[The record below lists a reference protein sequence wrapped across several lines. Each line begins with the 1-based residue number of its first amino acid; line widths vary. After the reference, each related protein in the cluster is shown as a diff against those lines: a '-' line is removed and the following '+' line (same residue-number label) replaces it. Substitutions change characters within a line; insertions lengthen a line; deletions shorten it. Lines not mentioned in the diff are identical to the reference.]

1 MAKIFAI
8 IVALM
13 MLLGAP
19 PYFKDILRGKTKPER
34 ATWFIW
40 SLLGIIAFI
49 SQLKLH
55 GGWSLVF
62 VGLDA
67 LGNLLVFGLS
77 FRFGHGG
84 WTRLDK
90 VALAI
95 ALAGVLVSL
104 HYHQPVIALTGVILA
119 DFSGA
124 VLTIVKTFKA
134 PETETTITWLLVGT
148 ASLLGALSVGK
159 LDWSLL
165 LYPLYLALAN
175 YAVIAAQVLG
185 RTSRHEKVKA

>member
-8 IVALM
+8 IVAIM

-19 PYFKDILRGKTKPER
+19 PYFKDILGGKTKPER

-40 SLLGIIAFI
+40 SLLGTIAFI

-55 GGWSLVF
+55 GAWSLVF
-62 VGLDA
+62 VGLDG
-67 LGNLLVFGLS
+67 LGNILVFGLS
-77 FRFGHGG
+77 FRYGHGG
-84 WTRLDK
+84 WTVLGK

-104 HYHQPVIALTGVILA
+104 HFHQPVIALAGVILA
-119 DFSGA
+119 DFSGGA
-124 VLTIVKTFKA
+124 LTIIKTFKA
-134 PETETTITWLLVGT
+134 PETETTITWLLIGT

-159 LDWSLL
+159 LDFSLL
-165 LYPLYLALAN
+165 LYPLYLAAAN
-175 YAVIAAQVLG
+175 YAIVVAQMLG
-185 RTSRHEKVKA
+185 RASHHKIKA